1 MGTLCGI
8 VTGVSG
14 MQHYGI
20 TASNQNKSQHDEHR
34 RQTRECRM
42 HSRLSRLFC
51 RACSP
56 AKSSYAGFHFDEAA
70 VTPQKTHPKES
81 CHDSAQLGFNQ
92 SEETFHIPEEALAGA
107 AYL

>member
-42 HSRLSRLFC
+42 HSRLSRLDS
-51 RACSP
+51 RTCSP
-56 AKSSYAGFHFDEAA
+56 AVSSYVGFYFDEEA
-70 VTPQKTHPKES
+70 VMP
-81 CHDSAQLGFNQ
+81 
-92 SEETFHIPEEALAGA
+92 
-107 AYL
+107 

>member
-1 MGTLCGI
+1 MRNCG
-8 VTGVSG
+8 VT
-14 MQHYGI
+14 
-20 TASNQNKSQHDEHR
+20 AANQNESQHDEYR

-42 HSRLSRLFC
+42 HSRISRLKS
-51 RACSP
+51 RAGGP
-56 AKSSYAGFHFDEAA
+56 AFNSYVGFHFDEAA

-107 AYL
+107 AYLKWLCG

>member
-1 MGTLCGI
+1 MLY
-8 VTGVSG
+8 SK
-14 MQHYGI
+14 I
-20 TASNQNKSQHDEHR
+20 TAANQKKSQHDEHR

-42 HSRLSRLFC
+42 HSRISRLKS
-51 RACSP
+51 RAGGP
-56 AKSSYAGFHFDEAA
+56 AFNSYVGFHFDEAA

>member
-1 MGTLCGI
+1 MVDSSEGTLCGSVAGLSWI
-8 VTGVSG
+8 RYCGVT
-14 MQHYGI
+14 
-20 TASNQNKSQHDEHR
+20 AANQNESRHDEHR

-70 VTPQKTHPKES
+70 VTPQKTHP
-81 CHDSAQLGFNQ
+81 G
-92 SEETFHIPEEALAGA
+92 
-107 AYL
+107 

>member
-14 MQHYGI
+14 MRHYGI

-42 HSRLSRLFC
+42 HSRLSRLDS
-51 RACSP
+51 RTGSP
-56 AKSSYAGFHFDEAA
+56 AVSSYVGFYFDEEA
-70 VTPQKTHPKES
+70 VMP
-81 CHDSAQLGFNQ
+81 
-92 SEETFHIPEEALAGA
+92 
-107 AYL
+107 